1 MAKGKPAYEV
11 EIREGERY
19 FGFYSVKTGKWI
31 TGCKKPYLL
40 DVMVE
45 LTNRFYDGYGEETYF
60 KIGGYEYDTEVLKR
74 LRDRSGGRNTRE

>member
-1 MAKGKPAYEV
+1 MKEREVYEV

-31 TGCKKPYLL
+31 SGCKKPYLL

-45 LTNRFYDGYGEETYF
+45 LTQRFYDLYGQEAYF
-60 KIGGYEYDTEVLKR
+60 KIGGYEDDTQVLRR
-74 LRDRSGGRNTRE
+74 LRNSSAGRYSE